1 MIDIHSHLLPGV
13 DDGSPSLECSLAVL
27 RRFRDEGVTTVVCT
41 PHLRAS
47 EAGRA
52 PHEDYARRFAALRDA
67 AGDGPALALGYE
79 VMLDV
84 PGADLAA
91 PPVRLG
97 GSSAVLVEFPRGG
110 VPIGA
115 AAELARLR
123 AAGLVPVVAHPERY
137 RNCTAAMV
145 REWRAAGAAI
155 QTDGMMLLGGGA
167 PARLARELLAD
178 GLVDCIASDN
188 HGDSR
193 SLAVVRRW
201 LDELGAHDAGALL
214 TRENGRRLLAD
225 EPVAP
230 VPPVRVPGGP
240 IVRLR
245 ELLRGRAAG
254 ARPSAPSP
262 HRSREQ

>member
-1 MIDIHSHLLPGV
+1 MIDVHSHLLPGV
-13 DDGSPSLECSLAVL
+13 DDGSPTLECSLAVL
-27 RRFRDEGVTTVVCT
+27 RRFRGEGVTTVVCT

-47 EAGRA
+47 DAWRA
-52 PHEDYARRFAALRDA
+52 PHEDYARRFAVLREA

-79 VMLDV
+79 IMLDV
-84 PGADLAA
+84 PGADLTAA
-91 PPVRLG
+91 PLRLG

-110 VPIGA
+110 VPPGA

-123 AAGLVPVVAHPERY
+123 GSGVVPVVAHPERY
-137 RNCTAAMV
+137 RNCTADVV

-167 PARLARELLAD
+167 PARLAREMLAD

-193 SLAVVRRW
+193 SLAVVFRW
-201 LDELGAHDAGALL
+201 LEELGAAEAARLL
-214 TRENGRRLLAD
+214 TGENARRLLAD
-225 EPVAP
+225 EPPHP

-240 IVRLR
+240 LVRLR
-245 ELLRGRAAG
+245 ELLRGR
-254 ARPSAPSP
+254 R
-262 HRSREQ
+262 R